1 MRKRG
6 GKYLNVLIVDD
17 DALIRDGLKLLLEI
31 EDDIEVVGTA
41 KNGQEALDLCKKLKP
56 NLVLMDIRMP
66 VMDGVLST
74 KLIKDSFND
83 IKIVILTTFK
93 DDEYIKEAIK
103 NGAEGY
109 ILKNQSSDSIIEGLR
124 AVSKGTTVFDK
135 AITTSLSSM
144 LDFNE
149 KKMPLDFGLTEREFQ
164 VLSLI
169 GEGMSNKEIANKLFL
184 GEGTVRNY
192 VTTLLEKLEQ
202 RDRTQLAIFFIKNF

>member
-1 MRKRG
+1 MK
-6 GKYLNVLIVDD
+6 VLIVDD

-135 AITTSLSSM
+135 AITDSLSSM